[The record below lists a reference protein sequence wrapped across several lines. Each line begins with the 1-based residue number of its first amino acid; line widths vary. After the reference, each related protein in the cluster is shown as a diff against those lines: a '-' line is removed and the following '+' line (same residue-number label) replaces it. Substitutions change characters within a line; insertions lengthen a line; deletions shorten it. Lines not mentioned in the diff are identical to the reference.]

1 MLYYVNWKLTRA
13 QVELIAA
20 DVSVVDYNY
29 GKKKRGVKKGEFD
42 DRKANVSD
50 VRKAREEWLKR
61 YGGGSAL
68 GNRPTDEMPAGKA
81 AGTAAG
87 RGIAIGDV
95 FAGSLNVD
103 KGYR

>member
-29 GKKKRGVKKGEFD
+29 GKKKKGVKKGEFD
-42 DRKANVSD
+42 DRKADADD

-61 YGGGSAL
+61 YGGGAAL
-68 GNRPTDEMPAGKA
+68 GERATDETPDGKA
-81 AGTAAG
+81 AGTTAG
-87 RGIAIGDV
+87 GGISIKDV
-95 FAGSLNVD
+95 FLGGLKVD